1 MADSHAANPQAGS
14 AFSPPYTT
22 FNVGTLTGGEGR
34 NIIPNFCEF
43 LWEIRPMPDEDG
55 QTILR
60 DIEDWIDGTLVPE
73 LQAIDDAVA
82 VKTTVLADNPGM
94 EFRPDSP
101 AVKLVERLWT
111 NAAPGVLK
119 FGTDGCYFQKFGL
132 ETVVFGPGQMS
143 QMHQPEE
150 HILTSEIE
158 ECLKFLTRLCDHMIN
173 DQ

>member
-1 MADSHAANPQAGS
+1 
-14 AFSPPYTT
+14 
-22 FNVGTLTGGEGR
+22 
-34 NIIPNFCEF
+34 
-43 LWEIRPMPDEDG
+43 
-55 QTILR
+55 
-60 DIEDWIDGTLVPE
+60 
-73 LQAIDDAVA
+73 
-82 VKTTVLADNPGM
+82 M

-173 DQ
+173 AAERGVSVRFMVDAVGSKKLPTNGRSVGSSKRLVVRGEGSQSALCSVLLNELYVGTVEVGVDVVGGNVPHVAE